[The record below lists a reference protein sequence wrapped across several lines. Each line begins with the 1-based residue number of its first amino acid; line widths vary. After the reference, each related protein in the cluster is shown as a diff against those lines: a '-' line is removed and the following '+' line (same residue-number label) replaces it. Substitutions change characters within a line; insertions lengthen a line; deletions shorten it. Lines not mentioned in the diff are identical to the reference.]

1 MVDFYSRTLRPEED
15 DVGQN
20 KGGSERQ
27 ILHVY
32 DLCRNYIKKKH
43 MKIKWLSFGKKTVIG
58 VQKLTILGEY
68 GPNVHMKTP

>member
-1 MVDFYSRTLRPEED
+1 MLDKIKEVQRDKYFMFMIYVETTL
-15 DVGQN
+15 
-20 KGGSERQ
+20 
-27 ILHVY
+27 
-32 DLCRNYIKKKH
+32 KKH